1 MESLRKKSEFTKVY
15 FKGKR
20 LNTKH
25 LTLFVLEDNPIQEL
39 KLGIVVKK
47 KLGSSVKRNRLRRL
61 LKNSFR
67 MIEKKIYKG
76 LAVLAVFRPLDN
88 LDPFSLN
95 VWNIKNEIKNSLL
108 KAGILKEQC

>member
-25 LTLFVLEDNPIQEL
+25 LTLFVLEENPNQNL

-67 MIEKKIYKG
+67 MIEGNLNKG
-76 LAVLAVFRPLDN
+76 LAVLVVFRPIEN

-95 VWNIKNEIKNSLL
+95 AWNLKNEIKNSLNKL
-108 KAGILKEQC
+108 SLVTEKC